1 VTGLTDNAS
10 VDVPRDD
17 QGNPLIRRDVTLSLA
32 RVNLMGLPAALA
44 PLALVGVPFILL
56 WGPSQL
62 LEGLRLFLRPASAV
76 PAVLLG
82 AILHELIHAAGWVL
96 FARKPWRSM
105 RFGFK
110 WKTLTPYAHCR
121 EPMPAAAYRWGAAL
135 PGALLGFL
143 PAVAGVI
150 TGDGWSAVFGI
161 LFLVA
166 AAGDG
171 IVLWVIRSVP
181 GRTLVE
187 DHAERAGCYVYDQNR
202 PQ

>member
-1 VTGLTDNAS
+1 MGSIEETSAGVSTDDRGS
-10 VDVPRDD
+10 S
-17 QGNPLIRRDVTLSLA
+17 LIRRDVTLSLA
-32 RVNLMGLPAALA
+32 QVNLLGIPVALA
-44 PLALVGVPFILL
+44 PLALVGAPFVLL

-62 LEGLRLFLRPASAV
+62 LEGLRAFLRPASAV
-76 PAVLLG
+76 PAVIVG
-82 AILHELIHAAGWVL
+82 AMLHELIHAAGWVL
-96 FARKPWRSM
+96 FARKPWRSI

-121 EPMPAAAYRWGAAL
+121 EPMPAAAYRWGAVL
-135 PGALLGFL
+135 PGVLLGFL
-143 PAVAGVI
+143 PAVAGMI
-150 TGDGWSAVFGI
+150 TGDGWSTVFGI

-187 DHAERAGCYVYDQNR
+187 DHAERAGCYVYEHPVTR
-202 PQ
+202 